1 MGRLLA
7 LRIYPKVGIS
17 GIMKTNWRLWL
28 MARNTNTLIHQ
39 CRILKEYAS
48 DGDCIRLI
56 ECDGKLFWHITS
68 HGEVKICE
76 EVGGVVMK
84 T

>member
-28 MARNTNTLIHQ
+28 KARNTNTLTRQ

-56 ECDGKLFWHITS
+56 ECDSKLFWHITS
-68 HGEVKICE
+68 HGEVKTCE
-76 EVGGVVMK
+76 EVEGAVVK

>member
-1 MGRLLA
+1 MAGKKNVLA
-7 LRIYPKVGIS
+7 Q
-17 GIMKTNWRLWL
+17 
-28 MARNTNTLIHQ
+28 Q
-39 CRILKEYAS
+39 CRILKEYVLDS
-48 DGDCIRLI
+48 DCIRLI

-76 EVGGVVMK
+76 EVEGVVMK

>member
-1 MGRLLA
+1 MAGKKNVLA
-7 LRIYPKVGIS
+7 Q
-17 GIMKTNWRLWL
+17 
-28 MARNTNTLIHQ
+28 Q
-39 CRILKEYAS
+39 CRILKEYVVNS
-48 DGDCIRLI
+48 DCIRLI

-76 EVGGVVMK
+76 EVEGVVIK